1 MGDTSIVKRMLQT
14 TLKKK
19 NPVMRSHEKSK
30 ELAGSMEGE
39 EYIVLVLAPEE
50 ILFDELKNSGA

>member
-1 MGDTSIVKRMLQT
+1 MLQT